1 MRGRQKKHDE
11 MDKSKFIF
19 TSLSLTAYKFCMVDA
34 EQCVYMHII
43 LYLSY
48 FVSVFSCPILTSL

>member
-34 EQCVYMHII
+34 EQCVYNAYNS
-43 LYLSY
+43 L
-48 FVSVFSCPILTSL
+48 FVLFCFCV